1 MRDCFIQGFG
11 GGGGGVAAFRL
22 MGFGAFGICRF
33 GHFRLRAFEEFRRF
47 KVRDLCLGFRV

>member
-1 MRDCFIQGFG
+1 MFRVWRVG
-11 GGGGGVAAFRL
+11 GLKLEGLFAAFRL